1 MLRIILLF
9 LLIFL
14 SKNTKEYK
22 LDGIYRIMNIYYK
35 LNFGIR
41 EKKIILTMNNKFSF
55 RIINIKDN
63 SYYITS
69 IFRKLKLGINNYNEI
84 ILDKIEDK
92 NNLKFQWN
100 IIKIGVK
107 KYVII
112 QNKYNNKII
121 EINNKNIKL
130 KDANNLIINNQN
142 FFLFFKLFEEYKY
155 KYEFSKNVFKEPIDM
170 IIKYI
175 DLNDKTLNRTGIIQT
190 YKDADNEELRYS
202 LRSIFQYIPWVR
214 KIYILMPNKFVK
226 YLKSID
232 EINEKIIFIN
242 DKNLLGFDSANI
254 QSFLF
259 NLYKMENFGI
269 SKNFIYMEDD
279 YFIGNK
285 LSKLDYFYYEEK
297 EKKVVPFIISFKFY
311 EINKTLL
318 FNNYFNIKNKEIDPH
333 SNDGFKQQIYNTE
346 KFILEQ
352 YSISLIKAI
361 FTHNSIPENID
372 DLKEIFNIS
381 NKYEYMNATIL
392 SKHRHTQSLCH
403 QHFLN
408 VFSLNVKHR
417 KVHLIYS
424 KYYRIEN
431 LNKNNLNKHLFVINT
446 GGNHKP
452 LYRDYKIQKKIMRKR
467 FTYDFIYEKKDRNN
481 NFKFFMFFMS
491 IFKSIFKIY
500 IIFFLIKINYHI
512 IIFYI

>member
-1 MLRIILLF
+1 
-9 LLIFL
+9 
-14 SKNTKEYK
+14 
-22 LDGIYRIMNIYYK
+22 
-35 LNFGIR
+35 
-41 EKKIILTMNNKFSF
+41 
-55 RIINIKDN
+55 
-63 SYYITS
+63 
-69 IFRKLKLGINNYNEI
+69 
-84 ILDKIEDK
+84 
-92 NNLKFQWN
+92 
-100 IIKIGVK
+100 
-107 KYVII
+107 
-112 QNKYNNKII
+112 
-121 EINNKNIKL
+121 
-130 KDANNLIINNQN
+130 
-142 FFLFFKLFEEYKY
+142 LFEEYKY
-155 KYEFSKNVFKEPIDM
+155 KHEFSKNVFKEPIDM

-352 YSISLIKAI
+352 YNKSLIKI
-361 FTHNSIPENID
+361 HFTHNSIPENID
-372 DLKEIFNIS
+372 DLKIIFDKS
-381 NKYEYMNATIL
+381 NKYEYKNATFY
-392 SKHRHTQSLCH
+392 SKYRSIQSLCH
-403 QHFLN
+403 QHFWNIFNLN
-408 VFSLNVKHR
+408 IKHR
-417 KVHLIYS
+417 KVHLIKSTYIQ
-424 KYYRIEN
+424 IEK
-431 LNKNNLNKHLFVINT
+431 LRKIKLDKNLFVINT
-446 GGNHKP
+446 GGNHIP
-452 LYRDYKIQKKIMRKR
+452 LNREYKIQIKIMNKR
-467 FTYDFIYEKKDRNN
+467 FKFDIIYGDSLFVK
-481 NFKFFMFFMS
+481 
-491 IFKSIFKIY
+491 
-500 IIFFLIKINYHI
+500 
-512 IIFYI
+512 